1 MKDRILLTFCL
12 LFLFACSN
20 SKQFMLERQRM
31 GMNFDWWEKLH
42 EESVYHEALFRMYFD
57 SYFEFK
63 ETSFIQQ
70 TFHWFQKEKR

>member
-1 MKDRILLTFCL
+1 
-12 LFLFACSN
+12 
-20 SKQFMLERQRM
+20 MLERQRM